1 MYQGT
6 KNSFALP
13 VELTAKFL
21 ACNIGIEPM
30 T

>member
-13 VELTAKFL
+13 IELTAKIL
-21 ACNIGIEPM
+21 VCNIGIEPM